1 MSTGISFSGLSSGID
16 SATIIEQLIAIE
28 RRPIALLENKIADE
42 QTKQDVLQQINT
54 SLLSVKTRA
63 EALSTAS
70 AFDVF
75 NATSSNTDLVGVS
88 VDDSASPGSFSME
101 VISLAQAQ
109 SRSSASFDSKSDAL
123 GLSGDV
129 VVNGEAISI
138 LSGDSLTEI
147 RDTIND
153 ANLGVQAQ
161 ILQVSDSD
169 YRLLIT
175 SETTGA
181 DGFSLQDASTTDVL
195 QDLGFSGTATS
206 IKNSITGGAQT
217 DLLASSTT
225 AAGSLLGV
233 SETLSGTVTIGDQTV
248 AIDLSSQSLTDI
260 KNAIDAAAPTG
271 VTTSLVSEEVDGS
284 NYFRLQIDGTTTF
297 VDDSNVLEALG
308 VLKGSAEV
316 SSAVAEAHTGSVGNT
331 TNGSTPVTANTK
343 FSNIFGVD
351 ASSDDTVTISGKTH
365 DGTSVS
371 GVFTIGNVN
380 SDTLQ
385 DLLDEVESVF
395 GDGVTASVNASGEV
409 VVTDNTAGASQMT
422 VSLQANNE
430 GGGSLSF
437 GTFTTTTEGEDALSR
452 EVVAGQDAGIR
463 VNGVTLTRSSNT
475 VTDALDGITLSL
487 YGAEEGTTV
496 SISVTRD
503 TAAIRG
509 AVETFVSDYNSA
521 MSLISS
527 QFVYD
532 EDAQSSGPLAG
543 DATLLA
549 LQSQL
554 QSLVS
559 SQVSGLADSE
569 NSLTLFGVSFN
580 RYGQL
585 DIDSSTLN
593 DALTNDLTSLK
604 RIFAGNGQVS
614 DSDIEFI
621 YQSDDTLAGTYDIS
635 ISAAPEQASVL
646 GTTDLSGG
654 LAAAETLTVTDLLTD
669 RSGSIDLE
677 AGDDI
682 ETVVSKI
689 NSTLGSSMAEVR
701 TGSMANTT
709 DGVTP
714 ITSDTALD
722 SLSGAGVVADDTID
736 IQGNLHNGERVSG
749 SFTISDPATQTVG
762 DLLAEVRSIFQ
773 GTISTSIDEN
783 GQIVITDNEVGNS
796 SLTVALIERNEG
808 GGSLNFG
815 SIDVTTEGRFAIGV
829 TASNEGGNLKLTADA
844 YGANGGFTVSQ
855 TSNETGL
862 AEDTYNGVDVAG
874 TINGEAATG
883 SGRVLTGSSD
893 SANISGLAI
902 RVMLTSDQLTAQ
914 GSDQGTVKV
923 TQGVAEQL
931 RRSLK
936 SITDPLTGMIAT
948 REDAIDDTIDA
959 TQDQID
965 AMEDRIL
972 LKQDML
978 VRQFTAMETALAE
991 YNAMGSFLGSQ
1002 LASLAG
1008 QTQ

>member
-16 SATIIEQLIAIE
+16 SATIIEQLIGIE
-28 RRPIALLENKIADE
+28 RRPIALLENKIAGE
-42 QTKQDVLQQINT
+42 QTKQDALQQINT

-63 EALSTAS
+63 EALSEAS

-75 NATSSNTDLVGVS
+75 GATSSNTDLVDVS
-88 VDDSASPGSFSME
+88 VDSAASPGSFSVE
-101 VISLAQAQ
+101 VLSLAQAQ

-123 GLSGDV
+123 GLAGDV
-129 VVNGEAISI
+129 VINGKAITIS
-138 LSGDSLTEI
+138 SGDSLTEI

-153 ANLGVQAQ
+153 ANLGAQAQ

-195 QDLGFSGTATS
+195 QALGFTGTATS
-206 IKNSITGGAQT
+206 IKNSVSGGAQT

-225 AAGSLLGV
+225 TVGSLLGV

-248 AIDLSSQSLTDI
+248 TIDLSSQSLTDI

-271 VTTSLVSEEVDGS
+271 VTTSLVSEEVDDS
-284 NYFRLQIDGTTTF
+284 NVFRLQIDGTTTF
-297 VDDSNVLEALG
+297 VDDNNVLEALG

-316 SSAVAEAHTGSVGNT
+316 SSVVAEVHIGSQANT
-331 TNGSTPVTANTK
+331 TNGSTPVDASDK
-343 FSNIFGVD
+343 FSDIFGVD
-351 ASSDDTVTISGKTH
+351 VSNDDTVTISGKTH
-365 DGTSVS
+365 DGSSVS
-371 GVFTIGNVN
+371 GTFSINN
-380 SDTLQ
+380 INADTLQ

-452 EVVAGQDAGIR
+452 EVVAGQDAAIR

-475 VTDALDGITLSL
+475 VTDALDGITLNL
-487 YGAEEGTTV
+487 NDAEEGTAISV
-496 SISVTRD
+496 SVTRD

-509 AVETFVSDYNSA
+509 AVEAFVSDYNSA

-532 EDAQSSGPLAG
+532 EDTQSSGPLAG
-543 DATLLA
+543 DATLLT

-554 QSLVS
+554 QSLVTNP
-559 SQVSGLADSE
+559 VSGLADGE
-569 NSLTLFGVSFN
+569 NNLTLFGVSFN

-585 DIDSSTLN
+585 EIDSSKLN
-593 DALTNDLTSLK
+593 SALSSDLAAI
-604 RIFAGNGQVS
+604 RRVFARDGQVS
-614 DSDIEFI
+614 DADIEFI
-621 YQSDDTLAGTYDIS
+621 YQSDDTLAGAYDIS
-635 ISAAPEQASVL
+635 ITTAPEQASVL

-654 LAAAETLTVTDLLTD
+654 LAAGETLTVTDLLTD

-682 ETVVSKI
+682 DTIVSKI
-689 NSTLGSSMAEVR
+689 NSTLGSSVAEVR
-701 TGSMANTT
+701 TGSVANTT

-714 ITSDTALD
+714 ITSDTTLD
-722 SLSGAGVVADDTID
+722 SISGAGVVADDTID

-749 SFTISDPATQTVG
+749 AFTISDPATQTVG

-773 GTISTSIDEN
+773 GTVSASIDEN
-783 GQIVITDNEVGNS
+783 GQIVITDNELGNS

-808 GGSLNFG
+808 GGSLSFG
-815 SIDVTTEGRFAIGV
+815 SIDVTTEGRFTIGV
-829 TASNEGGNLKLTADA
+829 TASSEGGNLKLTADA
-844 YGANGGFTVSQ
+844 YGATGGFTVSQ

-862 AEDTYNGVDVAG
+862 TDGTYNGVDVVG

-893 SANISGLAI
+893 SANISGLTV
-902 RVMLTSDQLTAQ
+902 RVMLTAAQLTAQ

-936 SITDPLTGMIAT
+936 SITDPLSGLVAA
-948 REDAIDDTIDA
+948 RKEAIDDTIDA

-972 LKQDML
+972 LKQELL

-991 YNAMGSFLGSQ
+991 YNSMGSFLSSQ
-1002 LASLAG
+1002 LASIAG
-1008 QTQ
+1008 QQ